1 MGVTRLVSYLPL
13 HTLVL
18 VVEAVVMTA
27 AGVAREKSR
36 HLVLVQIH
44 IAGVGVRIFVVN
56 VELTAL
62 AAARLL
68 FAVFRKIHSRSL
80 KQKMHNQRDRRDNC
94 AYADGDNGC
103 DVRPLHLLFELA
115 HHFFG
120 FLFCFFV
127 LTPDNAIGIACR

>member
-18 VVEAVVMTA
+18 VVEAVVMATA
-27 AGVAREKSR
+27 RISREKSR

-56 VELTAL
+56 VELAAL

-68 FAVFRKIHSRSL
+68 FAVFRKIHSIPLFMIFSL
-80 KQKMHNQRDRRDNC
+80 LTLQSALNAPHLSSSVSFQVALFLR
-94 AYADGDNGC
+94 GFPHI
-103 DVRPLHLLFELA
+103 PL
-115 HHFFG
+115 G
-120 FLFCFFV
+120 S
-127 LTPDNAIGIACR
+127 